1 MRKFKGFY
9 INLVI
14 GAVSLPVLLIL
25 TPSFQPRQE
34 GISRSVAIR
43 NVDLLGSALSVVAL
57 VTGIMAISFGGTKY
71 AWQSPQTIS
80 LFWTSGVLFLAF
92 WLQQRLRLW
101 TSLAARLFPIHFFL
115 CRDLLL
121 IFVIQ
126 GSSDHFV

>member
-1 MRKFKGFY
+1 MYELMRKFKGFY

-71 AWQSPQTIS
+71 AWQSPLSRI
-80 LFWTSGVLFLAF
+80 
-92 WLQQRLRLW
+92 
-101 TSLAARLFPIHFFL
+101 LAATAPSPLDLFSSAAFPHS
-115 CRDLLL
+115 LLL
-121 IFVIQ
+121 AQRFIFDIR
-126 GSSDHFV
+126 DPR